1 MLPVLFNIGD
11 LRIPSY
17 GLFLALA
24 FGFGFWVRHV
34 EKGRLGWQARPE
46 QRYVSVAALLG
57 AVAGSKLGMIF
68 FLPPDV
74 TMGVMAQLLVFDF
87 TGKTVVGALIGGY
100 LSVEIAKKAL
110 GIKEKTGDAFAVAIP
125 LGQGIGRLGCFLHG
139 CCFGRETPLPWG
151 VFMEGATRHPVQLYE
166 GALDFLLAGLLWAT
180 RKTTYPQ
187 GHLFR
192 RYILGYACIR
202 FFTEFFRADPALYVW
217 GLSIVQWISL
227 AAAVGFGWIVYAGFR
242 ESSAA
247 QKTHRSPPAI

>member
-17 GLFLALA
+17 AVFLALA
-24 FGFGFWVRHV
+24 FGVGFWVRHI
-34 EKGRLGWQARPE
+34 EKRRLGWQARPA
-46 QRYVSVAALLG
+46 QRYISVAALLG
-57 AVAGSKLGMIF
+57 AVVGSKIGMIF

-74 TMGVMAQLLVFDF
+74 TMSVLAQLLVFDF

-100 LSVEIAKKAL
+100 LSVELAKKAL

-125 LGQGIGRLGCFLHG
+125 LGQGIGRMGCFLHG

-151 VFMEGATRHPVQLYE
+151 VFLEGTMRHPVQLYE
-166 GALDFLLAGLLWAT
+166 GALDFLLAALLWAT
-180 RKTTYPQ
+180 RRTSYPQ

-202 FFTEFFRADPALYVW
+202 FFTEFFRADPALYFG
-217 GLSIVQWISL
+217 GLSVVQWISL
-227 AAAVGFGWIVYAGFR
+227 TASVCFGWIVYVGFR
-242 ESSAA
+242 DSRAGS
-247 QKTHRSPPAI
+247 KDSPFPSD